1 MLSQDSRLKFRPKQR
16 WGPLSLHLLSI
27 LTSLITVQVA
37 SSNFSFTNMARPIK
51 WVLCQEDDHMKL
63 HDDGQR
69 VTVAQT
75 ADDVY
80 RLAYV
85 LGLPLGSINGWKIRL
100 KWKEGKYCIME
111 CHLCTRVL
119 CTLPLPC
126 ALHRCV
132 ISSGSLPHSHITS
145 LAYRLLFTV
154 ETHFLLCFNN
164 SVLQP
169 QHNITTAFIG
179 IFIYHSHHAYHL
191 APCWSSNDRPYYS
204 SLSHHTLPPSFPTS
218 KAAVS
223 SVIRSSGVFHH
234 PTEKSTSAASL
245 VQIILGRSTA
255 GMGRSTTMG
264 QGSGLHTPEAVL
276 VLFLK

>member
-1 MLSQDSRLKFRPKQR
+1 MRLSQDK
-16 WGPLSLHLLSI
+16 
-27 LTSLITVQVA
+27 LT
-37 SSNFSFTNMARPIK
+37 NCTNMASPVK
-51 WVLCQEDDHMKL
+51 WVLCQKDDHMKL

-69 VTVAQT
+69 VTVAESE
-75 ADDVY
+75 DGVL

-100 KWKEGKYCIME
+100 TWKDSKDGIMQ

-169 QHNITTAFIG
+169 KHNISIAFIC
-179 IFIYHSHHAYHL
+179 IFIFHSHHAYHL
-191 APCWSSNDRPYYS
+191 APCWSSNDIPYYS
-204 SLSHHTLPPSFPTS
+204 SLSHAPPSSFLPTS
-218 KAAVS
+218 S
-223 SVIRSSGVFHH
+223 SRLLCLRSYGAPACFIIRRRHRLQQQAWSRSSWVD
-234 PTEKSTSAASL
+234 L
-245 VQIILGRSTA
+245 LLGWEEVRLCDK
-255 GMGRSTTMG
+255 
-264 QGSGLHTPEAVL
+264 GLDSIHRKPSWC
-276 VLFLK
+276 

>member
-1 MLSQDSRLKFRPKQR
+1 
-16 WGPLSLHLLSI
+16 
-27 LTSLITVQVA
+27 
-37 SSNFSFTNMARPIK
+37 
-51 WVLCQEDDHMKL
+51 MKL

-69 VTVAQT
+69 VTVAESE
-75 ADDVY
+75 DDVW

-100 KWKEGKYCIME
+100 TWKDSKKGIMQ

-169 QHNITTAFIG
+169 QHNISTAFIC

-204 SLSHHTLPPSFPTS
+204 SLSHITPYLLPSPLQGNCFFGHSELRR
-218 KAAVS
+218 VS
-223 SVIRSSGVFHH
+223 SSNGDIDDSSKLGPDH
-234 PTEKSTSAASL
+234 PGKIICGNGEKCDWVT
-245 VQIILGRSTA
+245 GRW
-255 GMGRSTTMG
+255 
-264 QGSGLHTPEAVL
+264 TPYT
-276 VLFLK
+276 